1 LHPFDI
7 YVFNLYLILGYDAT
21 ASSIAT
27 VSAIE
32 VSKEANKAGVMFFC
46 DQ

>member
-21 ASSIAT
+21 AM